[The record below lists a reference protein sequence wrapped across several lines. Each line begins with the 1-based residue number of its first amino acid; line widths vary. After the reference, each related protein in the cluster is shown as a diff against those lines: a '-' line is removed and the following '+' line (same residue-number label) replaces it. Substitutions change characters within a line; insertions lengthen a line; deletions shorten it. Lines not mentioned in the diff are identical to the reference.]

1 VDRNQ
6 PAPGESFKRWFMS
19 TPEFDSLI
27 KEKFHDDIKKLASGE
42 YEAWKADRNGKLAA
56 IILVD

>member
-1 VDRNQ
+1 
-6 PAPGESFKRWFMS
+6 MS

>member
-1 VDRNQ
+1 
-6 PAPGESFKRWFMS
+6 MS
-19 TPEFDSLI
+19 TPEFDNLI
-27 KEKFHDDIKKLASGE
+27 KEKFHDDIKKLDSGE